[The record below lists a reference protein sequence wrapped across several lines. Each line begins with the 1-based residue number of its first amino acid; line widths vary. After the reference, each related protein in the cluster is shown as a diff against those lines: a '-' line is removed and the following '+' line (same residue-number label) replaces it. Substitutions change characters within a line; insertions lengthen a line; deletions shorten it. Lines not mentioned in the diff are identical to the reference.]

1 MSAKE
6 VVKLPQPHTS
16 GGVSVEEALLRR
28 RSTRDFPD
36 DPVSIA
42 DVSQLLWAAQGVTT
56 AAGERTAPSAGA
68 TFPLEVY
75 LVAGR
80 VDDLEAGVYKY
91 RPRTHRLEKV
101 VGGDARAALAKAAL
115 GQDCVKRC
123 AAAFVLA
130 SVYGRTTVEYG
141 ERGVRYVH
149 MEAGHAGQNIHLQ
162 AAALGLGAV
171 VVGAFDDG
179 DVAGLL
185 GLAGKEQPLY
195 IIPVGK
201 LP

>member
-1 MSAKE
+1 MSAKD
-6 VVKLPQPHTS
+6 VIKLPQPRTS
-16 GGVSVEEALLRR
+16 GGVSVEEALQRR
-28 RSTRDFPD
+28 RSIRDFPD

-101 VGGDARAALAKAAL
+101 VGGDVRAALTKAAL

-162 AAALGLGAV
+162 AAALNLGAV